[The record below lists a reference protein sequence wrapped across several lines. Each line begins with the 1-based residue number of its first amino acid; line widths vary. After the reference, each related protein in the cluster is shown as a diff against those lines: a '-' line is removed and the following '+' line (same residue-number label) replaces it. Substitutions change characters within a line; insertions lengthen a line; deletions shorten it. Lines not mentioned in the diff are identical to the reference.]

1 MAAKPYPAY
10 QIQARCA
17 FTSPGFLPD
26 KTHDDAGVVGLI
38 SEAPSGIAI
47 LPDGGEALSC
57 LGNPGPVR
65 VYVTGLFVVGLI
77 SEAPSGVAPS
87 PDGGEALS
95 GLGNRGPVRVNATG
109 PFANVTRPS
118 RCN

>member
-1 MAAKPYPAY
+1 M
-10 QIQARCA
+10 
-17 FTSPGFLPD
+17 
-26 KTHDDAGVVGLI
+26 
-38 SEAPSGIAI
+38 
-47 LPDGGEALSC
+47 
-57 LGNPGPVR
+57 R

-77 SEAPSGVAPS
+77 SEAPSGITTL

-95 GLGNRGPVRVNATG
+95 GLGNPGPVRVNATG

>member
-1 MAAKPYPAY
+1 
-10 QIQARCA
+10 RND
-17 FTSPGFLPD
+17 S
-26 KTHDDAGVVGLI
+26 GVVGLI
-38 SEAPSGIAI
+38 SEASSGIAT
-47 LPDGGEALSC
+47 LPDGGEALSG
-57 LGNPGPVR
+57 LPNPGPVR

-77 SEAPSGVAPS
+77 SEAPSGITRL

-95 GLGNRGPVRVNATG
+95 GLGDPGPVRVNATG